1 MSASETNPRQTSD
14 FLCQQKNV
22 AEFMKKIC
30 KRVQVEKILTSFGR
44 NLHKFCHKRINIK
57 KNLTRYL

>member
-22 AEFMKKIC
+22 AEFTRKIC
-30 KRVQVEKILTSFGR
+30 KRVQVGKIVMSLGGTFRSFV
-44 NLHKFCHKRINIK
+44 
-57 KNLTRYL
+57 TRESI